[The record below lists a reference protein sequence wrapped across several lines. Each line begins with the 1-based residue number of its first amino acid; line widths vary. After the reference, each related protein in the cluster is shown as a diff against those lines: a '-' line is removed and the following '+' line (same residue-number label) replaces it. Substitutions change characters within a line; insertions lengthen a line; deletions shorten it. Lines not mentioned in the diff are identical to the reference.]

1 MHVRSLVFLTLLL
14 IPTSAGAHRLD
25 EYLQATRVGIEK
37 TRVSLDIDLTPGV
50 SVAPQVTSWIDT
62 DGDHAI
68 SSAESVAYGRQVL
81 QSLTL
86 SVDGLTAPIQLI
98 DVQAPTIPE
107 MAAGVG
113 MFRVRASVDM
123 PTSTTGRHQLSLI
136 NAHHPEL
143 SVYLANALV
152 PADNSIRILAQ
163 SRTTDQHRVTI
174 DYELG
179 RTAIWSR
186 LSWLLAAGTLLMGA
200 VLARRGLG
208 HSPGR

>member
-1 MHVRSLVFLTLLL
+1 M
-14 IPTSAGAHRLD
+14 
-25 EYLQATRVGIEK
+25 
-37 TRVSLDIDLTPGV
+37 
-50 SVAPQVTSWIDT
+50 TSWIDT

-152 PADNSIRILAQ
+152 PADNIIRILAQ
-163 SRTTDQHRVTI
+163 RRTTISTAHDRLRART
-174 DYELG
+174 
-179 RTAIWSR
+179 TAIPGAGFR
-186 LSWLLAAGTLLMGA
+186 GCWLLGPCSDGGRPRPRDSAIPPSLAA
-200 VLARRGLG
+200 
-208 HSPGR
+208 PI